1 MSRPPI
7 IAPAPDPVAVVVMGV
22 AGAGKTTVGEALAK
36 RCGYAFVDGDA
47 LHPAANIAKMS
58 AGQPLTD
65 ADRAPW
71 LAKVAAWMDA
81 RLAEGRSGVVTC
93 SALKRKYRDQLA
105 VGRPGVRLV
114 LLDGS
119 HALIAERVANRKGHF
134 WPAGLLDTQFADFEP
149 PGPDEAILVIDV
161 APPVDVQV
169 AEIVDRLALK
179 PAKA

>member
-1 MSRPPI
+1 MSRTPS
-7 IAPAPDPVAVVVMGV
+7 PALDPAAIVVMGV
-22 AGAGKTTVGEALAK
+22 AGAGKTTVGQALATH
-36 RCGYAFVDGDA
+36 CGYAFVDGDA

-71 LAKVAAWMDA
+71 LAKVADWMDA

-93 SALKRKYRDQLA
+93 SALKRKYRDELTL
-105 VGRPGVRLV
+105 GRPAVRLV

-119 HALIAERVANRKGHF
+119 RELIEARVAKRTGHF
-134 WPAGLLDTQFADFEP
+134 WPPGLLETQFADFEP

-161 APPVDVQV
+161 APPVDIQV
-169 AEIVDRLALK
+169 AEIVERLALT
-179 PAKA
+179 PAAA